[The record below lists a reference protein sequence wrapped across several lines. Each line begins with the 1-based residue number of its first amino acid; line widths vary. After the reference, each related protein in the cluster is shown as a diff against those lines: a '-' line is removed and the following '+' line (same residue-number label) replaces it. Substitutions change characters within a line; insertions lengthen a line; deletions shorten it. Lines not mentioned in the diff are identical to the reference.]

1 MIELGFLGT
10 GGSFSIAERDNTS
23 FLFNTGQNLIL
34 VDTPGS
40 VIQRIQKLGFDPF
53 DLGTILMTHIHAD
66 HVYGLPSVFHSL
78 MLHEGLIHVYGSEET
93 VQFCARYLDLF
104 GLREAKVRTQTVLHT
119 VHPEKSF
126 RLGDVADVRPFK
138 VRHHSS
144 SLAYLFHFAE
154 GLTFLYSGDTPADSA
169 LLRRAGD
176 FEVLCHDSSAPSRF
190 FEQYPVLK
198 TMHTDSAEL
207 GRLAEEAGVKTLIPI
222 HFFGEVEFSLAE
234 IEAEIRQS
242 YAGRL
247 IIPRDFDKIQL

>member
-10 GGSFSIAERDNTS
+10 GGSYSVAERDNTS
-23 FLFNTGQNLIL
+23 FLFNAGQNLIL
-34 VDTPGS
+34 VDTPGG
-40 VIQRIQKLGFDPF
+40 VIQKIQKLGFCPF
-53 DLGTILMTHIHAD
+53 DLGSILMTHIHPD

-93 VQFCARYLDLF
+93 VQFCARHLDLY
-104 GLREAKVRTQTVLHT
+104 GLREAKYKTQTELHI

-126 RLGDVADVRPFK
+126 CLGHAVDVRPFK

-144 SLAYLFHFAE
+144 SLAYLFHFAQ

-176 FEVLCHDSSAPSRF
+176 FDILCHDSSAPSRF

-198 TMHTDSAEL
+198 SMHTDSAEL
-207 GRLAEEAGVKTLIPI
+207 GRLAEKAGVKTLIPI

-234 IEAEIRQS
+234 IEAEIRQN
-242 YAGRL
+242 YTGRL
-247 IIPRDFDKIQL
+247 IIPRDFEKIQL